1 MSLILVVEP
10 DSRHAAQ
17 LASIARNHLHAELV
31 MADSGDR
38 AVAALAHRVPDI
50 VLTAPLLPHRDEAV
64 LSDYLR
70 GLGEAGAHVQT
81 LTIPI
86 LSSAAASP
94 RGKRGRFRRER
105 AEPGIPEGCDP
116 ALFAE
121 QVGQYLRS
129 ARQRR
134 VDVAPAV
141 AEIVPIEYE
150 HEPDID
156 LTPYLDTIAEPE
168 PVVAQREMPAPPIVL
183 QPEPKAPEPFEPP
196 EPNEHFE
203 PIEHSEP
210 VIDAELVLPPMRAS
224 FAKAPSRADML
235 PVPTRPPVHAAH
247 VPQVIAVPTTQTE
260 PGPATVN
267 VAVAVSVQ
275 VAAAPPASGV
285 DHRWGPASAGPAE
298 AATRNSKRP
307 PKPVQDE
314 WGFFDPDQCG
324 FRALLARLD
333 AIAAKEEED

>member
-31 MADSGDR
+31 MAESGDR

-50 VLTAPLLPHRDEAV
+50 VLTAPLLPHHDEAV

-86 LSSAAASP
+86 LSAPTGSRRAG
-94 RGKRGRFRRER
+94 RGGRFRRER
-105 AEPGIPEGCDP
+105 PDPQLPDGCDP

-121 QVGQYLRS
+121 QVGQYLHS

-134 VDVAPAV
+134 IMPKHPAV
-141 AEIVPIEYE
+141 PPITFDQPIVQPVISEIVPVAEE
-150 HEPDID
+150 EDPDID
-156 LTPYLDTIAEPE
+156 LTSYLEDIAEPE
-168 PVVAQREMPAPPIVL
+168 PPRRRMSAAAEPTAIQRIARAEPTEPTEPTEPI
-183 QPEPKAPEPFEPP
+183 EPP
-196 EPNEHFE
+196 EPIVE
-203 PIEHSEP
+203 
-210 VIDAELVLPPMRAS
+210 AELVLPPARAS
-224 FAKAPSRADML
+224 CAKAPSRSDVAL
-235 PVPTRPPVHAAH
+235 
-247 VPQVIAVPTTQTE
+247 PQVIHVPAAHGGGGHA
-260 PGPATVN
+260 PSTVS

-275 VAAAPPASGV
+275 VASQPVAPAPE
-285 DHRWGPASAGPAE
+285 R
-298 AATRNSKRP
+298 TRSSNKP

-314 WGFFDPDQCG
+314 WGFFDPNQCG
-324 FRALLARLD
+324 FQALLARLD
-333 AIAAKEEED
+333 AIAADEDKE

>member
-31 MADSGDR
+31 MAESGDR
-38 AVAALAHRVPDI
+38 AVAALAQRVPDI
-50 VLTAPLLPHRDEAV
+50 VLTAPLLPHHDEAV

-86 LSSAAASP
+86 LSMPTGSQ
-94 RGKRGRFRRER
+94 RTGRGRFRRER
-105 AEPGIPEGCDP
+105 PDPNLPDGCDP

-121 QVGQYLRS
+121 QIGQYLHC

-134 VDVAPAV
+134 VPPRQQPDAPPITFDQPIV
-141 AEIVPIEYE
+141 PPVVTEIVPVVEE
-150 HEPDID
+150 HQPDID
-156 LTPYLDTIAEPE
+156 LTPYLDRIAEPE
-168 PVVAQREMPAPPIVL
+168 PPRRRMDA
-183 QPEPKAPEPFEPP
+183 
-196 EPNEHFE
+196 
-203 PIEHSEP
+203 STEP
-210 VIDAELVLPPMRAS
+210 VIEAELVLPPTRAS
-224 FAKAPSRADML
+224 FASAPSRSDVVL
-235 PVPTRPPVHAAH
+235 
-247 VPQVIAVPTTQTE
+247 PQVITVPAAH
-260 PGPATVN
+260 GGDAPATVN

-275 VAAAPPASGV
+275 MAPQPT
-285 DHRWGPASAGPAE
+285 AGAPE
-298 AATRNSKRP
+298 PKRSTNKP

-333 AIAAKEEED
+333 AIAASEDKE

>member
-1 MSLILVVEP
+1 MSLILVIEP

-31 MADSGDR
+31 MAETGDR
-38 AVAALAHRVPDI
+38 AVAALEHRVPDI

-86 LSSAAASP
+86 LSSPAASP
-94 RGKRGRFRRER
+94 LGKRGRFRRER
-105 AEPGIPEGCDP
+105 VEPGVPEGCDP

-121 QVGQYLRS
+121 QVGQYLRC

-134 VDVAPAV
+134 VEVPPVV
-141 AEIVPIEYE
+141 AEIVPIEE
-150 HEPDID
+150 ERFEEERFEEERFEGVQQEPDID
-156 LTPYLDTIAEPE
+156 LTPYLETIAEPE
-168 PVVAQREMPAPPIVL
+168 PVAAQPEIPAQPVML
-183 QPEPKAPEPFEPP
+183 QPEPREREEPEPFEPP
-196 EPNEHFE
+196 EPVEPTE
-203 PIEHSEP
+203 PI
-210 VIDAELVLPPMRAS
+210 IDAELVLPPMRAS
-224 FAKAPSRADML
+224 FAKARSRSDML
-235 PVPTRPPVHAAH
+235 PVPTRPPMHTAH

-275 VAAAPPASGV
+275 VAGQPNAP
-285 DHRWGPASAGPAE
+285 
-298 AATRNSKRP
+298 AATRNSKKP
-307 PKPVQDE
+307 PKPAQDE